1 MVAKALLTSIS
12 LAISIAGAAA
22 GLKSSGVNSS
32 TIVTWDKYS
41 LKIDGAREVK
51 VLTISHFHNSNVLNL
66 LPTSTTV
73 CLLQIFGVMYSK
85 SSRLSA
91 TILPPY
97 ISFGDITLLV
107 KESTTLKV

>member
-41 LKIDGAREVK
+41 LKIDGAREF
-51 VLTISHFHNSNVLNL
+51 IFSGEFHVSEGLNDFSL
-66 LPTSTTV
+66 SQFK
-73 CLLQIFGVMYSK
+73 CSK
-85 SSRLSA
+85 FA
-91 TILPPY
+91 AH
-97 ISFGDITLLV
+97 
-107 KESTTLKV
+107 